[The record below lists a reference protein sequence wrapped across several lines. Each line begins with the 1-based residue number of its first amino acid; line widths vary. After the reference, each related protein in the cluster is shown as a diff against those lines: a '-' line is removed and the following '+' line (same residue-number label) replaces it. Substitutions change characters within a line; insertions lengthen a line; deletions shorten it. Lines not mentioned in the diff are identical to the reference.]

1 MISRR
6 TFLLG
11 ATAATASR
19 SLLAAPAI
27 HTKRRVT
34 LRVLGT
40 DVTMQEDIRR
50 QAERD
55 LGIRIQFDAKGSAGV
70 LQKAST
76 RPDSFDV
83 YEQWSNSI
91 KVLWH
96 ADAIQPIEKARI
108 RRWKELG
115 PLTSTGKLCEDM
127 KIGAGD
133 APHKLLHIQADG
145 NLGNRETDYV
155 SFVPYVHNV
164 DSFGYNTSVIPEG
177 VAYETES
184 WAWLLDSKYR
194 GKVGLVNEP
203 AIGIFDAALAA
214 QAGGLVE
221 FDDLGNLTRD
231 EIDSLFDILI
241 QLKRQGHFSGIW
253 NSVPQSIDY
262 MKTGRV
268 AIESMFSPAVSVL
281 NGSGVPVRYAAPKE
295 GYRGWHGV
303 LCLSSKTEGY
313 TRDAAYDYMNW
324 WLDGWAGAYMT
335 RQGYYISVQDQTK
348 EFLDN
353 DEWDYWYKGLPARR
367 DLPGAN
373 GKTAVKAGELRT
385 GGAYE
390 ERLKNVA
397 VWNTVMDSYEYSL
410 IRWYELLTA

>member
-1 MISRR
+1 M
-6 TFLLG
+6 
-11 ATAATASR
+11 
-19 SLLAAPAI
+19 
-27 HTKRRVT
+27 
-34 LRVLGT
+34 
-40 DVTMQEDIRR
+40 
-50 QAERD
+50 
-55 LGIRIQFDAKGSAGV
+55 
-70 LQKAST
+70 
-76 RPDSFDV
+76 
-83 YEQWSNSI
+83 
-91 KVLWH
+91 
-96 ADAIQPIEKARI
+96 
-108 RRWKELG
+108 
-115 PLTSTGKLCEDM
+115 
-127 KIGAGD
+127 
-133 APHKLLHIQADG
+133 
-145 NLGNRETDYV
+145 
-155 SFVPYVHNV
+155 
-164 DSFGYNTSVIPEG
+164 
-177 VAYETES
+177 
-184 WAWLLDSKYR
+184 
-194 GKVGLVNEP
+194 
-203 AIGIFDAALAA
+203 
-214 QAGGLVE
+214 
-221 FDDLGNLTRD
+221 
-231 EIDSLFDILI
+231 
-241 QLKRQGHFSGIW
+241 
-253 NSVPQSIDY
+253 PQSIDY